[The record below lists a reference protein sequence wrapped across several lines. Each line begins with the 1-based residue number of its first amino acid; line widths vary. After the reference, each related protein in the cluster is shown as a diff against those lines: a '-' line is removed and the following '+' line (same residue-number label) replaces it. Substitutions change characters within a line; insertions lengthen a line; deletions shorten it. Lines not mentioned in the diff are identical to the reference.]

1 MDDWF
6 DSNDTLID
14 PEFDIKV
21 TDPELDKKKVWRYIS
36 TNHKYKFREYC
47 KFDKEFVFKTM
58 PMKELKE
65 YGIF

>member
-6 DSNDTLID
+6 ENNDTLID

-21 TDPELDKKKVWRYIS
+21 TDPTLDKKKVWRYIA

-47 KFDKEFVFKTM
+47 KFDKEFVMKNM
-58 PMKELKE
+58 PMKELKD
-65 YGIF
+65 YRIF